1 MLYGPG
7 LGQGHRHLLSY
18 KTNKNRVIMQS
29 NKDNG
34 NTQINSTKD
43 SYNNRVS
50 NFRILGGSRRITWN
64 DKRRH
69 SSI

>member
-1 MLYGPG
+1 
-7 LGQGHRHLLSY
+7 
-18 KTNKNRVIMQS
+18 MQS

-43 SYNNRVS
+43 SYNNRVE
-50 NFRILGGSRRITWN
+50 RLRVLGGSNRMAWN
-64 DKRRH
+64 ARRRH